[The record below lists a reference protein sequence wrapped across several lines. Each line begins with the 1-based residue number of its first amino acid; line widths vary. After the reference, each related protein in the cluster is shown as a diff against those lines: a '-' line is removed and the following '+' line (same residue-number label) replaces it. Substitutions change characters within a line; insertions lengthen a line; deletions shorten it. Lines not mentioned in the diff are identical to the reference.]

1 MDYKLIVPVNK
12 VDGSKI
18 ETVTVKESFT
28 GRDIK
33 AIGNAKG
40 DGDSMIALVVVA
52 SGLTE
57 NNVLGMDARDVRAIA
72 ELARPFL
79 IGGDG

>member
-1 MDYKLIVPVNK
+1 MDYKLIIPVNK

-33 AIGNAKG
+33 AVGNCKG
-40 DGDSMIALVVVA
+40 EGDAMIALVVAA

-57 NNVLGMDARDVRAIA
+57 NNVLGMDARDVKAISD
-72 ELARPFL
+72 LARPFL
-79 IGGDG
+79 AGGEA